1 MEFDIR
7 NVDFEA
13 SDYQVTK
20 AIAAVLHTHDV
31 FLPREADSEER
42 LLNFKVKLNPRGV
55 GVRNDGTGKLTLPSP
70 KVHDL

>member
-31 FLPREADSEER
+31 FLPREAEGR

-70 KVHDL
+70 KVRDL